1 MNGNLRVN
9 CLMVPVA
16 VVMHSHGGSSVS
28 QSFLKETH
36 YVSAPIHPTGCKQKD
51 WLIYFNSLILNP

>member
-1 MNGNLRVN
+1 
-9 CLMVPVA
+9 MVPVA